1 MKYKQILY
9 SGCITLLTLSTPVF
23 SQIGLSKL
31 SLNDAIAIAKV
42 KSTEAQ
48 LARFGFMGQ
57 YWNYRS
63 YKAELL
69 PSLNLSG
76 GLLNYDRSFV
86 EVRDPETGRIS
97 YVTNNSLSNDLTLSV
112 DQNIPFLGGKLSLG
126 SYLSRLDQ
134 FDYKNTTYNSN
145 PLTLNYT
152 QPLRLYN
159 SLKWRKKTAPLAY
172 ENSKRKYLESMQN
185 ITLKTTN
192 YFFSVLSAQAD
203 YKKKVEN
210 YNDRKKLFE
219 IAQKRY
225 ALGTTTQSEIL
236 QLELSLLN
244 AEMEINTDILNLD
257 IQRFN
262 LCSYLGIKQHALI
275 ELIEPFDVPQ
285 IEINATVV
293 LDKAYQNSSYLATNE
308 LKLLES
314 RRALAEAKSAKG
326 LQADFRANIGF
337 SQSNDHL
344 AGAYKHLR
352 DREVVGV
359 TFRMPI
365 FDWGLSKGKVKMTQA
380 DLDITKVEIEQAD
393 LEFIQNI
400 ETKVIQFNNQ
410 TRQCEISIRA
420 KTIAEE
426 RFAITKKR
434 FENGT
439 VTVTDLNTAQKEFD
453 DARNQHIDQLRV
465 FWSAYYELEKIA
477 LYDFIHKVDIGAE
490 FDEITK

>member
-1 MKYKQILY
+1 MKYKRSLY
-9 SGCITLLTLSTPVF
+9 SGCIALLALSMPVF
-23 SQIGLSKL
+23 SQIGRNQL

-69 PSLNLSG
+69 PALNLSG
-76 GLLNYDRSFV
+76 GLLNYDRSLV

-97 YVTNNSLSNDLTLSV
+97 YVTNNSLSNDLTLSI
-112 DQNIPFLGGKLSLG
+112 DQNIPFLGGKLSLN

-134 FDYKNTTYNSN
+134 FDYKNKTYNSN

-152 QPLRLYN
+152 QPLRSYN
-159 SLKWRKKTAPLAY
+159 SLKWRKKTAPLEY
-172 ENSKRKYLESMQN
+172 ENAKRNYLESMQN
-185 ITLKTTN
+185 ITIRTTS
-192 YFFSVLSAQAD
+192 YFFSVLSAQAN

-210 YNDRKKLFE
+210 YNDRKKLFK

-244 AEMEINTDILNLD
+244 AEMQINTDILDLD

-262 LCSYLGIKQHALI
+262 LCSYLGIKQHALV
-275 ELIEPFDVPQ
+275 ELIEPLDVPQ
-285 IEINATVV
+285 IEVNASTV
-293 LDKAYQNSSYLATNE
+293 LEKAYQNSSYLAENK

-314 RRALAEAKSAKG
+314 RRALAQAKSTKG

-337 SQSNDHL
+337 SQSDDNFP
-344 AGAYKHLR
+344 GAYRHLR
-352 DREVVGV
+352 DREVVGIS
-359 TFRMPI
+359 FRMPI
-365 FDWGLSKGKVKMTQA
+365 FDWGLSKGKVKMAQA
-380 DLDITKVEIEQAD
+380 DLDITKVEIDQSI
-393 LEFIQNI
+393 LEFNQNV

-410 TRQCEISIRA
+410 TRQCEISVRA

-434 FENGT
+434 FENGS

-453 DARNQHIDQLRV
+453 DARNQHIGQLRI

>member
-1 MKYKQILY
+1 MKYKLILY
-9 SGCITLLTLSTPVF
+9 SGYFALFALSTPIS
-23 SQIGLSKL
+23 SQVGLSKL
-31 SLNDAIAIAKV
+31 SLNDAISIAKI

-57 YWNYRS
+57 YWNFRS

-152 QPLRLYN
+152 QPLRSYN

-185 ITLKTTN
+185 ITLKTTT

-244 AEMEINTDILNLD
+244 AEMEINTDNLNLD

-262 LCSYLGIKQHALI
+262 LCSYLGIKQHALV
-275 ELIEPFDVPQ
+275 ELIEPLEVPQ
-285 IEINATVV
+285 IGISTDLV
-293 LDKAYQNSSYLATNE
+293 LSKAYQNSSYLGSNE

-314 RRALAEAKSAKG
+314 RRALAEAKSSKG

-337 SQSNDHL
+337 SQTNDNL
-344 AGAYKHLR
+344 PGVYRNLR
-352 DREVVGV
+352 DREVVGI

-365 FDWGLSKGKVKMTQA
+365 FDWGLSKGKVKMAQA
-380 DLDITKVEIEQAD
+380 DLDITKIEIEQAT
-393 LEFIQNI
+393 LEFNQDI

-410 TRQCEISIRA
+410 MRQCEISVRA
-420 KTIAEE
+420 KMIAEE
-426 RFAITKKR
+426 RFDITKKR

-453 DARNQHIDQLRV
+453 DARNQHINQLYI
-465 FWSAYYELEKIA
+465 FWKAYYELEKLA
-477 LYDFIHKVDIGAE
+477 LYDFIRKIDISAA
-490 FDEITK
+490 FDEIIK